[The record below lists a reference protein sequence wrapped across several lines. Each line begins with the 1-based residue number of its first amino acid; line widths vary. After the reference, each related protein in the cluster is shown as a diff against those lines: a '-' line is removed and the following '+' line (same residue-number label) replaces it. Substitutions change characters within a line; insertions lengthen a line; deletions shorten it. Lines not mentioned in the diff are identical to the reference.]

1 MTPRKV
7 SPNHESLSRVAARFW
22 KACPALPRLPW
33 LHFRLALLPQ
43 RPCRRNVDR
52 PMRSALSSRST
63 RWMPA
68 LESKLLFIF
77 PMALSERAAQ
87 FANKMCKLWY
97 SHLCY
102 QLWSPPTHTITSH
115 HPTTTLPDE
124 SIGITPSTSF
134 LCNEIHAPAFGKA
147 IDYQRLSLVR
157 LRVHAR
163 LAG

>member
-1 MTPRKV
+1 
-7 SPNHESLSRVAARFW
+7 
-22 KACPALPRLPW
+22 
-33 LHFRLALLPQ
+33 
-43 RPCRRNVDR
+43 
-52 PMRSALSSRST
+52 
-63 RWMPA
+63 MPA
-68 LESKLLFIF
+68 LESKSLFIF
-77 PMALSERAAQ
+77 PTALSERAAP

-102 QLWSPPTHTITSH
+102 QFCGLPQLTPSH
-115 HPTTTLPDE
+115 HPITTLPDE